1 MRQFMMDMMAKTMP
15 LMMPL
20 VWLGLA
26 SIAVGLLSVVTG
38 FITRSPLASCG
49 ASWSGTL
56 LLILGAFFLVC
67 QAAGMLLGASP
78 AINLGDATKYEFNLK
93 PFWMVGLVF
102 LVPGLA
108 FRALRGARARHA

>member
-1 MRQFMMDMMAKTMP
+1 MRHFMMDMMAKMMP

-20 VWLGLA
+20 VWLGL
-26 SIAVGLLSVVTG
+26 SLITVDVLSVLATLITG
-38 FITRSPLASCG
+38 STLAGRG

-56 LLILGAFFLVC
+56 LLILGAFFLMR
-67 QAAGMLLGASP
+67 QAAGVLLGASP

-102 LVPGLA
+102 LVPGFA
-108 FRALRGARARHA
+108 FRALRGARD

>member
-1 MRQFMMDMMAKTMP
+1 MRHVMMDMMAKMMP

-26 SIAVGLLSVVTG
+26 LIAVGVLSVLARLITG
-38 FITRSPLASCG
+38 SPHASRG

-56 LLILGAFFLVC
+56 LLLLGVFFLASQV
-67 QAAGMLLGASP
+67 AGMLLGATP

-93 PFWMVGLVF
+93 PFWMIGLVF

-108 FRALRGARARHA
+108 FRALRGGRD

>member
-1 MRQFMMDMMAKTMP
+1 MRQLMMDMMAKTMP

-26 SIAVGLLSVVTG
+26 LIAVGVVSVLSRLITG
-38 FITRSPLASCG
+38 SPLAGRG
-49 ASWSGTL
+49 ASWSGML
-56 LLILGAFFLVC
+56 LLILGAFFLVS

-102 LVPGLA
+102 LVPGFA
-108 FRALRGARARHA
+108 FVALRGARDRHG

>member
-1 MRQFMMDMMAKTMP
+1 MRHVMMDMMARMMP

-26 SIAVGLLSVVTG
+26 LIAVSVLSVLARLTSG
-38 FITRSPLASCG
+38 SALASRG

-56 LLILGAFFLVC
+56 LLVLGAFFLMS

-102 LVPGLA
+102 LVPGFA
-108 FRALRGARARHA
+108 FRALRGGRD